1 MLSLYIVNVLLLVL
15 HIVIYILFGCVRSYT
30 HTCIFSFIY
39 TFYLTTFSFSRHIDC
54 QSCMTTLILC
64 LDGYEPGPI
73 QLGPV
78 QVSPEQIFLLVY
90 IEIFRSEQM
99 THAIS

>member
-1 MLSLYIVNVLLLVL
+1 MCVCVLC
-15 HIVIYILFGCVRSYT
+15 FFFFFFFFFC
-30 HTCIFSFIY
+30 
-39 TFYLTTFSFSRHIDC
+39 FYLFFSILSYLPDT
-54 QSCMTTLILC
+54 SLILC
-64 LDGYEPGPI
+64 LDGFEPGPI
-73 QLGPV
+73 QLGLV